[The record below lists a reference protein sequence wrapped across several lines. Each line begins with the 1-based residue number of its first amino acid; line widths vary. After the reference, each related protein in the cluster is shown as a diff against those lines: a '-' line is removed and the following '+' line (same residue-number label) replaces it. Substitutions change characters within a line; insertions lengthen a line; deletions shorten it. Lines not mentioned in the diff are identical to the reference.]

1 MKIRLF
7 LACILLLPFI
17 SKAQENDKNF
27 DLGFTLS
34 PNLSWITNDGD
45 KLVSDGAKPG
55 FTYGVIAD
63 IGFAQNYFFSTGF
76 TITSLHSQAE
86 TAANSREKYKLQY
99 IEIPLT
105 LKLKSNTLNQR
116 RFYGQFGVGT
126 GINIA
131 AKKDVKSVGATTSGD
146 DISISSDVNA
156 IRLGLVAGA
165 GVEWNIGKNLSVLS
179 GLSLNNAFTKT
190 FKNYDSKN
198 PYLTLNLGLFF

>member
-1 MKIRLF
+1 MKKILF
-7 LACILLLPFI
+7 LACFLLISFI
-17 SKAQENDKNF
+17 SNAQEDDKNF

-34 PNLSWITNDGD
+34 PNLSWVTNDGD

-63 IGFAQNYFFSTGF
+63 LGFAKNYFFSTGF

-86 TAANSREKYKLQY
+86 TTDNSREKYKLQY

-105 LKLKSNTLNQR
+105 LKLKSNTLNER
-116 RFYGQFGVGT
+116 RFYGQFGLGT

-131 AKKDVKSVGATTSGD
+131 AKKDVKSLGTTASGD
-146 DISISSDVNA
+146 DIGISSDVNA

-165 GVEWNIGKNLSVLS
+165 GVEWNIGKNLSVVT
-179 GLSLNNAFTKT
+179 GLTLNNAFTKT
-190 FKNYDSKN
+190 FKKYDSKN
-198 PYLTLNLGLFF
+198 PYLSLNLGLFF

>member
-1 MKIRLF
+1 MKRKLF

-17 SKAQENDKNF
+17 SKAQGNDKNF

-45 KLVSDGAKPG
+45 KLVSDGAKPS
-55 FTYGVIAD
+55 FTYGIIAD

-86 TAANSREKYKLQY
+86 ITANAREKYKLQY
-99 IEIPLT
+99 IDIPLT
-105 LKLKSNTLNQR
+105 LKLKSNTLNER
-116 RFYGQFGVGT
+116 RFYGQFGLGT

-131 AKKDVKSVGATTSGD
+131 AKKDVKSLMAAGSGE
-146 DISISSDVNA
+146 DIGISSDVNA

-165 GVEWNIGKNLSVLS
+165 GVEWNIGKNLSVVT
-179 GLSLNNAFTKT
+179 GLTLNNTFTKT